1 MNQSVNKKSIELSEQ
16 KINNQRAIE
25 SKIRINKIPLV
36 FRSSIVI
43 ASIKLL
49 TFNDFMVLINK
60 LFVIPNLTNNLN
72 LKIL

>member
-49 TFNDFMVLINK
+49 TFNDFMVLNK
-60 LFVIPNLTNNLN
+60 FFVIPNLTNNLN